1 MENSHHDR
9 AQALQSQAQQ
19 WQHYKQLELIPDSVT
34 NPSTHQTVVAM
45 AIASS
50 INWLWQGFI
59 HTISNELSL
68 DQQQDYLEHCW
79 DLNTSLKQK
88 PSSPGLFQLWIW

>member
-1 MENSHHDR
+1 MENR
-9 AQALQSQAQQ
+9 NRNQALLSDTQQ
-19 WQHYKQLELIPDSVT
+19 WHRYKQLELIPDSAP
-34 NPSTHQTVVAM
+34 NPFVQQSAIET

-50 INWLWQGFI
+50 INWFWQGFI